1 MVPGDPAPPL
11 TDGIILFHE
20 ADVFARLAA
29 VLACGIVLAGC
40 GLLGQPVT
48 ERLVARSNVAKIA
61 YIGSDDH
68 VYVADADGSSARR
81 ITQRVDGLSTSEGW
95 TYRWPTYS
103 PDGRRLAFAAYR
115 SQAGSLLSTAILGA
129 DADKT
134 ASTVLLESQ
143 TLAPI
148 YLYWSPDN
156 RHVAALVQSART
168 LELQLLD
175 ATGAEQARRVATGN
189 PLYWSWGIDGQ
200 TLAVHIGGDG
210 QSNPDAWVGLLHID
224 GQDVREE
231 RFAETPGGFRAPAWS
246 PSGDK
251 LAYAGVAGGQS
262 LLSVRDANGQI
273 SRVASSA
280 TDLAFSWAPGGDWLA
295 FASVSPDAQAIYDGI
310 DVARPDGAE
319 RHRLSQDPQVSFYWA
334 PDGKRLALLGLNRAA
349 RALEWSTVQVDGKAR
364 RVLTSFSP
372 SNDFAFQL
380 PFFDQYAQSTS
391 IWSPDGKK
399 LVYGAEG
406 GDERTDGSASGERV
420 MVLEVDGQAG
430 PAAVAQGGVA
440 VWSPAR

>member
-1 MVPGDPAPPL
+1 
-11 TDGIILFHE
+11 
-20 ADVFARLAA
+20 
-29 VLACGIVLAGC
+29 
-40 GLLGQPVT
+40 
-48 ERLVARSNVAKIA
+48 
-61 YIGSDDH
+61 
-68 VYVADADGSSARR
+68 
-81 ITQRVDGLSTSEGW
+81 
-95 TYRWPTYS
+95 
-103 PDGRRLAFAAYR
+103 
-115 SQAGSLLSTAILGA
+115 
-129 DADKT
+129 
-134 ASTVLLESQ
+134 SQ

-156 RHVAALVQSART
+156 RHVAVLVQSART

-200 TLAVHIGGDG
+200 TLAVHIGADG

-224 GQDVREE
+224 GQNVREE

-310 DVARPDGAE
+310 EVSRPDGAE
-319 RHRLSQDPQVSFYWA
+319 RQRLSHDPHASFYWA
-334 PDGKRLALLGLNRAA
+334 PDGKRLALLGVTRAA
-349 RALEWSTVQVDGKAR
+349 RALQWSTVQVDGKAR

-399 LVYGAEG
+399 LVYGVEG
-406 GDERTDGSASGERV
+406 GAERTDGSATGERV

-430 PAAVAQGGVA
+430 P
-440 VWSPAR
+440 